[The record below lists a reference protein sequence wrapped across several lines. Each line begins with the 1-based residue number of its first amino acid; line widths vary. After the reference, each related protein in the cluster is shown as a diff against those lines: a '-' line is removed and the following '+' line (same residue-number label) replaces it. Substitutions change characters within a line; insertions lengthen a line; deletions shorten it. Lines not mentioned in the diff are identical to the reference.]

1 MKKRFYNRWIINLGL
16 LAVIVLLLLVF
27 PGKEEPADVVKRLH
41 DFMSPGTITEV
52 RIMRSGKYDIYF
64 KFIDGHWHMLEPYDV
79 RAESSLIKQVLSLTT
94 LPVDILPD
102 DAELNPADFGLQQPA
117 ISMQLNQ
124 HRINFGDN
132 QPIGRRRYMEL
143 NRQIMLIPESY
154 MSRIKA
160 SSVFYIDR
168 HLIPQGEQLR
178 VLRIHGEEI
187 DLTQSVDRRA
197 AWQSIK
203 ANWISRAPDVRV
215 QQGIDV
221 HIQLQ
226 DSHDELH
233 YIARKRG
240 VDIVLTNTQR
250 KLEYHLAITA
260 YDALGLDFNNMTNP
274 AGRIENND

>member
-16 LAVIVLLLLVF
+16 LVIIVLLLLVF
-27 PGKEEPADVVKRLH
+27 PGKEEPADVVKKLH
-41 DFMSPGTITEV
+41 DFMLPETITEI

-64 KFIDGHWHMLEPYDV
+64 KLIEGHWQMLEPYDV

-94 LPVDILPD
+94 FPVDILPD
-102 DAELNPADFGLQQPA
+102 DAGLNLADFGLQQPA
-117 ISMQLNQ
+117 ISIQLNQ

-132 QPIGRRRYMEL
+132 QPIGRRRYVEL
-143 NRQIMLIPESY
+143 NKQIMLIPESY

-168 HLIPQGEQLR
+168 HLIPQGKQLQ
-178 VLRIHGEEI
+178 VLRIDGEEI
-187 DLTQSVDRRA
+187 DLTRAVDRKV
-197 AWQSIK
+197 AWQAMK
-203 ANWISRAPDVRV
+203 ANWISRAPDVRI

-240 VDIVLTNTQR
+240 TDIVLTNRQR

-260 YDALGLDFNNMTNP
+260 YDALGPGLQ
-274 AGRIENND
+274 